1 MVSGCARA
9 VAASVGS
16 RAGHG
21 AGPAGAAED
30 GAAAEAA
37 AAALSTV
44 CRAALADA
52 DFVLRTRL
60 TNPADGPDGPSSQ
73 SISASAEAAAA
84 DRAALAAELRGLAK
98 RPTKHVHGASRRRVA
113 EDASSTRP
121 EEEAEEAEAE
131 DPFETTLDS
140 NASPEIECRLRVVR
154 DSKWLATAAPR
165 VAAAASSAYAQL
177 VTHAKPSARAAAA
190 RGALEVLETCGETLG
205 ETACVTLLS
214 AALVVARDP
223 WRSASDGA
231 RANLERL
238 FGTRTANDKNAE
250 KASFHRALL
259 IRAFRESLR
268 ALPRAARR
276 ESQSFD
282 ATDEGGGGGEG
293 GACARR
299 AVAALDLLD
308 ADALAETLLTDD
320 GARRDVSAALAACF
334 EMEPDVGHGV
344 RDTSRDLSRST
355 SRSGTGTN
363 ASFDVDRDARER
375 SARWLVFFAGG
386 VPDEES
392 EPRAK
397 NALKKNTTLVPSPVP
412 PPRASFLSHSGLFA
426 AVAGVARA
434 LGANPAILP
443 ALLETHLR
451 LVRETLA
458 GARDAEE
465 EEARESTRLQSQK
478 GMTAFSAADAWR
490 RKARAHV
497 AVAVELLLGSAEGRA
512 AEDPGSSQAA
522 STRISTARNALE
534 AFLAGGAWDLPT
546 SPAAAAAAAARRRR
560 ERKRERRSAR
570 WVRKA
575 KTRGVHSAPRGDRE
589 RGEADARSDSG
600 EDEADGSDS
609 DSESG
614 SDAESFGDD
623 GGTKPRVANVRFA
636 ATARENALL
645 ACLLL
650 EAVGSVAC
658 ACGPTFVKN
667 GGFLPTALVPLLLKL
682 GDENA
687 RARETAEGVLFR
699 VAAVGGFFIPVS
711 GDEKTTSN
719 DGTEKKTATS
729 ADVSAAIGAL
739 VTENADYVVDALSR
753 RLRRLEAFPDAARFF
768 AAVLGSG
775 TKAGGAARRLLPFLR
790 DPIARA
796 AEAISVKARAV
807 RFTRFQTDDAPW
819 DVGHDDDVCAFTRI
833 MAQTASAASAEARAT
848 NDEIAEASVALA
860 PLTRALAKREEA
872 KRTERVRRDGEMS
885 ASFLSGHLENDD
897 TIDETSSREPS
908 HEMSGDLSKT
918 DVASLTRS
926 LPPLLASWRR
936 RQTRLARTSK
946 LCAVMARAAA
956 PLMESGD
963 PRRRRLASAAL
974 AASLRACGAFAAS
987 FALDEPTR
995 AALRGAFPEDVPE
1008 DDSFNP
1014 EDRVVKVLPL
1024 IHETWPHVA
1033 VALVG
1038 QPRGPSVSPS
1048 AFEASVDAL
1057 AACAEA
1063 SQPGNGGFVSRRLLR
1078 DAWPGL
1084 VRVLKLG
1091 APSIEARRDQTRA
1104 RLERVA
1110 LIDGK
1115 TMTASYAFG
1124 DSFVTSAGAS
1134 DGGHRSLALSE
1145 RNERDGGVEDR
1156 SDRSAE
1162 TPASRATTRASA
1174 VVRTCVLRLLE
1185 TLASDEA
1192 TKEATRDVASFALA
1206 AAVPF
1211 ALGEP
1216 TTRRD
1221 VTGGTGT
1228 SDRLARELTTRA
1240 VAAVTALAAIDPD
1253 AAWMALASRATGRD
1267 DVPVPEA
1274 PRFVIPSD
1282 GETPRKRHGSEFPRL
1297 PSFREIS
1304 PAPKTQ
1310 TSPSV
1315 AAAAARLLAAI
1326 EGRAETGVE
1335 IG

>member
-1 MVSGCARA
+1 M
-9 VAASVGS
+9 
-16 RAGHG
+16 
-21 AGPAGAAED
+21 
-30 GAAAEAA
+30 
-37 AAALSTV
+37 
-44 CRAALADA
+44 
-52 DFVLRTRL
+52 
-60 TNPADGPDGPSSQ
+60 
-73 SISASAEAAAA
+73 
-84 DRAALAAELRGLAK
+84 
-98 RPTKHVHGASRRRVA
+98 
-113 EDASSTRP
+113 
-121 EEEAEEAEAE
+121 
-131 DPFETTLDS
+131 
-140 NASPEIECRLRVVR
+140 
-154 DSKWLATAAPR
+154 
-165 VAAAASSAYAQL
+165 
-177 VTHAKPSARAAAA
+177 
-190 RGALEVLETCGETLG
+190 
-205 ETACVTLLS
+205 
-214 AALVVARDP
+214 
-223 WRSASDGA
+223 
-231 RANLERL
+231 
-238 FGTRTANDKNAE
+238 
-250 KASFHRALL
+250 
-259 IRAFRESLR
+259 
-268 ALPRAARR
+268 
-276 ESQSFD
+276 
-282 ATDEGGGGGEG
+282 
-293 GACARR
+293 
-299 AVAALDLLD
+299 
-308 ADALAETLLTDD
+308 
-320 GARRDVSAALAACF
+320 
-334 EMEPDVGHGV
+334 
-344 RDTSRDLSRST
+344 
-355 SRSGTGTN
+355 
-363 ASFDVDRDARER
+363 
-375 SARWLVFFAGG
+375 
-386 VPDEES
+386 
-392 EPRAK
+392 
-397 NALKKNTTLVPSPVP
+397 P

-426 AVAGVARA
+426 AVAGVVRA

-512 AEDPGSSQAA
+512 AEDPGSCQAA

-546 SPAAAAAAAARRRR
+546 RRRRRRRARRRR

-623 GGTKPRVANVRFA
+623 GRTKPRVANVRFA

-699 VAAVGGFFIPVS
+699 VAVVGGFFTGPVS
-711 GDEKTTSN
+711 GVSTSN
-719 DGTEKKTATS
+719 DATEKITATS

-807 RFTRFQTDDAPW
+807 RFTRFQTDDAPR

-872 KRTERVRRDGEMS
+872 KRTGLVRRDGEMS

-908 HEMSGDLSKT
+908 HESFENLSKT
-918 DVASLTRS
+918 DVASRRGRC
-926 LPPLLASWRR
+926 PPCSPRRR

-987 FALDEPTR
+987 FART
-995 AALRGAFPEDVPE
+995 
-1008 DDSFNP
+1008 N
-1014 EDRVVKVLPL
+1014 
-1024 IHETWPHVA
+1024 
-1033 VALVG
+1033 
-1038 QPRGPSVSPS
+1038 PRGPR
-1048 AFEASVDAL
+1048 
-1057 AACAEA
+1057 CA
-1063 SQPGNGGFVSRRLLR
+1063 GLSRRTSPRTTLL
-1078 DAWPGL
+1078 
-1084 VRVLKLG
+1084 
-1091 APSIEARRDQTRA
+1091 
-1104 RLERVA
+1104 
-1110 LIDGK
+1110 
-1115 TMTASYAFG
+1115 
-1124 DSFVTSAGAS
+1124 
-1134 DGGHRSLALSE
+1134 
-1145 RNERDGGVEDR
+1145 
-1156 SDRSAE
+1156 
-1162 TPASRATTRASA
+1162 
-1174 VVRTCVLRLLE
+1174 
-1185 TLASDEA
+1185 
-1192 TKEATRDVASFALA
+1192 
-1206 AAVPF
+1206 
-1211 ALGEP
+1211 
-1216 TTRRD
+1216 TRR
-1221 VTGGTGT
+1221 
-1228 SDRLARELTTRA
+1228 
-1240 VAAVTALAAIDPD
+1240 TA
-1253 AAWMALASRATGRD
+1253 W
-1267 DVPVPEA
+1267 
-1274 PRFVIPSD
+1274 
-1282 GETPRKRHGSEFPRL
+1282 
-1297 PSFREIS
+1297 
-1304 PAPKTQ
+1304 
-1310 TSPSV
+1310 
-1315 AAAAARLLAAI
+1315 
-1326 EGRAETGVE
+1326 
-1335 IG
+1335 